1 MKDFYLTLISNSSM
15 NYFPDNKTNSF
26 TVHLPSYITLNG
38 KWEVALVEI
47 HYPFTFFNI
56 TDNNNTIY
64 IKYHNDDDSYVEKL
78 DTGYYDDI
86 NDLIKIINS
95 KLKNHLNDKDLVSF
109 DKVTKRVIIDNNSFT
124 ENTDPSTNTIDKTK
138 RTLFSISFQNRLA
151 MQMGFAPQQNILSYT
166 LSPHAINIGIG
177 VPEQFLVYC
186 DIIDT
191 QIIGDT
197 SAKVLRIIN
206 TADGVIT
213 PFAQSCHKEFNLSHY
228 VTVNEKKFEKVSID
242 IRDTTGD
249 FLPFQF
255 GVLTVKLHFRREQ

>member
-15 NYFPDNKTNSF
+15 NYFPENKTNSF

-56 TDNNNTIY
+56 TDNNNSIFV
-64 IKYHNDDDSYVEKL
+64 KYYNDEDTHIEKL
-78 DTGYYDDI
+78 DTGYYDNID
-86 NDLIKIINS
+86 DLIKIINS
-95 KLKNHLNDKDLVSF
+95 KLKSYLNQKDLISF
-109 DKVTKRVIIDNNSFT
+109 DKITKRIIIDNNSF
-124 ENTDPSTNTIDKTK
+124 EGNTDLSTNIIDKTK
-138 RTLFSISFQNRLA
+138 KTLFSISFQNRLA
-151 MQMGFAPQQNILSYT
+151 MQLGFAPQQNILECT
-166 LSPHAINIGIG
+166 LSPHAINIGMG
-177 VPEQFLVYC
+177 VPEHFFVYC

-206 TADGVIT
+206 TADRAI

-228 VTVNEKKFEKVSID
+228 VTINEKKFEKISID